1 MKNLQFEDIRN
12 RPDVVRLKR
21 RIGMTYGMTVGLSFA
36 ASAWGVDGYLLSQAH
51 ALYPWL
57 KLIMGAVIC
66 ATVGGLAGWLVA
78 RFEKGILALLFYLGA
93 SFVFAWLI
101 VYLPLQIFPRIVLW
115 LDPETGGL
123 LNYIV
128 HENFNS
134 RFAVAFVW
142 VALFVSLAGILQ
154 IPLAEPAVF
163 STSFFGKIAP
173 LIVCSVIML
182 VSGTILDTV
191 TNEPLRSPILEMD
204 DTIKF
209 SLDHRGEEVDRAL
222 ARTMHMTSL
231 RGVQNVIDQ
240 PRRLIVGSYDQWL
253 GQVNIFVRFGDTW
266 VDCVTVYNQPSFC
279 KYVILNAP

>member
-1 MKNLQFEDIRN
+1 MKNFQFEDIRH

-57 KLIMGAVIC
+57 KLIMGAIIC
-66 ATVGGLAGWLVA
+66 ATAGGLAGWLVA

-134 RFAVAFVW
+134 RFAVAWVW

-209 SLDHRGEEVDRAL
+209 SLDHRGEQVDRAL

-231 RGVQNVIDQ
+231 RGVQDVIDQ

-279 KYVILNAP
+279 KYVIPNAP